1 MPTRPREKAQRTKKG
16 VEVFLGCGMLHVM
29 YSAMS
34 SIKYNPLN
42 YIIIFSSHKRVVL
55 IISNSYIK

>member
-34 SIKYNPLN
+34 SIKYNLLKLFD
-42 YIIIFSSHKRVVL
+42 YSLSHKN
-55 IISNSYIK
+55 IILNNFK

>member
-34 SIKYNPLN
+34 TIKYNLLKLFD
-42 YIIIFSSHKRVVL
+42 YSSSHKML
-55 IISNSYIK
+55 FEIISSNYM